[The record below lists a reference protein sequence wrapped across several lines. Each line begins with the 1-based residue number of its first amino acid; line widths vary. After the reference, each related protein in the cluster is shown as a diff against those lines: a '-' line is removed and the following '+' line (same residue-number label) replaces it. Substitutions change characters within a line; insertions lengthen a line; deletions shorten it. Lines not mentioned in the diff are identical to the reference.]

1 MNDLKQLALEWAD
14 RWIGSINE
22 RAWSDTSRRSDGF
35 RDGLQRA
42 LAVAMLR
49 FAAKVKCEAC
59 IHQAADELE
68 GKP

>member
-1 MNDLKQLALEWAD
+1 MTDLKQLALEAATTA
-14 RWIGSINE
+14 IGYSPGVTYDVLDPDQQTDVKE
-22 RAWSDTSRRSDGF
+22 
-35 RDGLQRA
+35 

-49 FAAKVKCEAC
+49 FAAKVKGEAC

>member
-1 MNDLKQLALEWAD
+1 MTDLKQLALEAA
-14 RWIGSINE
+14 RAIGDDI
-22 RAWSDTSRRSDGF
+22 SDCSHGAPLRLECPRC
-35 RDGLQRA
+35 

-68 GKP
+68 GKL